1 MKTKIFILLTTIIF
15 VSCGNSAKTNENS
28 NDLAKD
34 TLQIEQDSIVENTEF
49 QQYLSHF
56 DTIKLPVS
64 FDFCSGEFQKYVE
77 NSSFSKFENDEYKK
91 FYKKDYDYLTFGK
104 IITDNYIATITLL
117 IGDCFAPILT
127 TYSYNGKIID
137 AKEIFITDMNDEG
150 HYSSLNTLINND
162 LSILITDSVTNY
174 ERDTISGEEINIEKY
189 VLYQEGKLLPTGKIE
204 LSKMKRKELNNQKIV
219 NN

>member
-1 MKTKIFILLTTIIF
+1 MKKIKTKIFILLTAIIF

-28 NDLAKD
+28 NLAND
-34 TLQIEQDSIVENTEF
+34 TLQTEQVEITEF

-64 FDFCSGEFQKYVE
+64 IDICSGKFQNYVE
-77 NSSFSKFENDEYKK
+77 NSSFSKFENNEYKN

-117 IGDCFAPILT
+117 IGDCFAPVLT
-127 TYSYNGKIID
+127 TYSYDGKIID

-150 HYSSLNTLINND
+150 HYSSLNTLINKD
-162 LSILITDSVTNY
+162 LSILITDSITNY

-189 VLYQEGKLLPTGKIE
+189 VLYKEGKITKSGKIE
-204 LSKMKRKELNNQKIV
+204 LSKEKKKLIE
-219 NN
+219 